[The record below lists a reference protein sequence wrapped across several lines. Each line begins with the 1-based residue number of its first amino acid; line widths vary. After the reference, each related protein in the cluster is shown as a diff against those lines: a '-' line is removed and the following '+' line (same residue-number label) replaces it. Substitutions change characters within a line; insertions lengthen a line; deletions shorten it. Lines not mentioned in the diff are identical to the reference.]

1 MIFLRIFLILI
12 SFSISARE
20 VGQTEITTSGGIE
33 VFKLDKYYLLK
44 EDVKINSDNFK
55 LEADLVKAFFN
66 EDLYDIIKIDSS
78 GNAIFES
85 NRGLKG
91 KGDIVKIDIKS
102 EYIFIQG
109 ENSSLLNQNILMNSD
124 ETIEVNNLSGEFK
137 LKGLNSRLTSE
148 DIDITGFIIEGVF
161 ENING
166 ANEVQEL
173 YVEDNSQLNIQTE
186 TLNMFSLKAKYI
198 KKDNIIE
205 LFDNVKVFRNNE
217 LITGDY
223 AKINTLTESYK
234 VTSKDSQKVKV
245 LLNESNE

>member
-44 EDVKINSDNFK
+44 EDVKIVSDNFK
-55 LEADLVKAFFN
+55 LDADLVKAFFS

-78 GNAIFES
+78 GNVIFET

-102 EYIFIQG
+102 ENIFIKG
-109 ENSSLLNQNILMNSD
+109 ENSSLINQNILMNSD
-124 ETIEVNNLSGEFK
+124 EAIEVNNLSGKFK

-148 DIDITGFIIEGVF
+148 DIDISGFIIEGIF
-161 ENING
+161 ENIDG
-166 ANEVQEL
+166 INEVQEM
-173 YVEDNSQLNIQTE
+173 YVEDSSQVNIKTE
-186 TLNMFSLKAKYI
+186 TLNMFSLEAKYN
-198 KKDNIIE
+198 KKQNIIE
-205 LFDNVKVFRNNE
+205 LFENVKIIRDNE
-217 LITGDY
+217 FVEGNY
-223 AKINTLTESYK
+223 AKINTVNESYK
-234 VTSKDSQKVKV
+234 VTSNNKEKVKI
-245 LLNESNE
+245 LLNESTE